1 MVGSIFKM
9 SRSHPLVAAARRYKE
24 EMVSYLLNLP
34 CIDPNMGDTQRT
46 TPLHWACYYNSKLV
60 RLLVDDPRVDVKPVE
75 DGGRQ
80 SMHRAAE
87 MGNLEAVKI
96 LLADPRVDP
105 WAKLEG
111 DSTWKGKGMIDLALA
126 CKHKHVVEYLRA
138 FRDQR
143 RNRIRKRAIAVV
155 CAPY

>member
-1 MVGSIFKM
+1 MYRPEHGG
-9 SRSHPLVAAARRYKE
+9 HPTND
-24 EMVSYLLNLP
+24 SF
-34 CIDPNMGDTQRT
+34 D
-46 TPLHWACYYNSKLV
+46 WACYYNSKLE
-60 RLLVDDPRVDVKPVE
+60 RLLVDDPRVDFKPVQ

-87 MGNLEAVKI
+87 MWNLEAVKI
-96 LLADPRVDP
+96 LLADARVDI

-111 DSTWKGKGMIDLALA
+111 DSTCKGKDNIDLALA

-143 RNRIRKRAIAVV
+143 RNRIRKRTI
-155 CAPY
+155 

>member
-1 MVGSIFKM
+1 MVGSIFKL
-9 SRSHPLVAAARRYKE
+9 SRSHPLVAAARGYKE

-111 DSTWKGKGMIDLALA
+111 DSKLA
-126 CKHKHVVEYLRA
+126 CTHKHVVEYLRA

-143 RNRIRKRAIAVV
+143 RNRIRKRAITVV